1 MDDISKEDTFRIRF
15 MKKQL
20 LLILLLITMGW
31 NIFAQ
36 DFEAD
41 GQIKILPY
49 EPTQARDI
57 ESLTKDIKD
66 FHKRIE
72 QMLPFL
78 NKRKKIIDNEYFQ
91 FVPAL
96 ENFNFPVRDR
106 YLIDKKFYL
115 KVSGGQG
122 ALKLEGVRFIT
133 RKSLVTK
140 LRPVNDEIGEM
151 KNDGISSSDPS
162 TIVLIVK
169 RRTDAGTKEETFN
182 LANIRNPNQRVKF
195 VRSYRDNLGEV
206 VRAIDKYVE
215 GTIRADSK
223 DVDTMLDG
231 LDSGGSFQE
240 YNSNR

>member
-1 MDDISKEDTFRIRF
+1 
-15 MKKQL
+15 MKKLILFFL
-20 LLILLLITMGW
+20 LLLFFCW
-31 NIFAQ
+31 ESFAQ

-49 EPTQARDI
+49 EPMQVRDI
-57 ESLTKDIKD
+57 EGLTKDIKL

-115 KVSGGQG
+115 RVSGGQS
-122 ALKLEGVRFIT
+122 ALKLDGVRFIT

-140 LRPVNDEIGEM
+140 LRPIDDQIGEL
-151 KNDGISSSDPS
+151 KNESVSNSDPA
-162 TIVLIVK
+162 TIVLTVK
-169 RRTDAGTKEETFN
+169 KKTDAGTKEEVYS
-182 LANIRNPNQRVKF
+182 LSNIRNPDQRVKF
-195 VRSYRDNLGEV
+195 VRSYRDNLAEV
-206 VRAIDKYVE
+206 IQAIDKYVE
-215 GTIRADSK
+215 GTIRADAK